1 MKKFKILA
9 LVLLCGQML
18 FAQSSQQSMR
28 NLFEAPPVYQFPT
41 LRIPNL
47 QNVDIALDFLRD
59 DKSADIV
66 RPDMY
71 EGVDGSPFI
80 SEKWLYARIKLE
92 DNRIFDSVSLKLN
105 LFENKVYFK
114 DGDNRPRQ
122 VGLRV
127 AQIEIRDASS
137 EWNNTIFL
145 SGFGTN
151 QNAFYQVLGD
161 GKKIGY
167 LKELV
172 VIQKEYKMLHA
183 ATQKKFEFYDG
194 KLFLYAQGILYDV
207 NKDCS
212 TFMPAFGND
221 TKVSSYMSSNGLK
234 CHKEKDLKK
243 LVDYYNSY

>member
-1 MKKFKILA
+1 MKKYKFLA
-9 LVLLCGQML
+9 MILLCGQMT
-18 FAQSSQQSMR
+18 FAQMD
-28 NLFEAPPVYQFPT
+28 NFTTAPVYQFPT
-41 LRIPNL
+41 MRIPSLMNME
-47 QNVDIALDFLRD
+47 IALDFLRD
-59 DKSADIV
+59 DKSADLV
-66 RPDMY
+66 KADMY
-71 EGVDGSPFI
+71 EGVDGSAFL
-80 SEKWLYARIKLE
+80 SEKWLNARIKLE
-92 DNRIFDSVSLKLN
+92 DNRVFDSVSVKLN

-114 DGDNRPRQ
+114 DSENRQRQ

-127 AQIEIRDASS
+127 VQIEIREASS

-151 QNAFYQVLGD
+151 KNAYYQVLGD

-172 VIQKEYKMLHA
+172 IIQKEYKVLHA

-194 KLFLYAQGILYDV
+194 KLFLYSQGILYDV
-207 NKDCS
+207 NKDCAS
-212 TFMPAFGND
+212 FMPAFGND
-221 TKVSSYMSSNGLK
+221 SKVSSYMSSNGLK

>member
-1 MKKFKILA
+1 MKKFNILA
-9 LVLLCGQML
+9 IGLLCGQMAL
-18 FAQSSQQSMR
+18 AQMD
-28 NLFEAPPVYQFPT
+28 NFTTAPVYQFPT

-47 QNVDIALDFLRD
+47 MNVEMVLDFLRD
-59 DKSADIV
+59 DKSADLV
-66 RPDMY
+66 KSDMY
-71 EGVDGSPFI
+71 EGVDGSPFL

-92 DNRIFDSVSLKLN
+92 DNRVFDSVSLKLN

-114 DGDNRPRQ
+114 DGENRQRQ

-127 AQIEIRDASS
+127 VQIEIRDESS
-137 EWNNTIFL
+137 EWNNAIFL

-151 QNAFYQVLGD
+151 KNAYYRVLGD

-172 VIQKEYKMLHA
+172 IIQKEYKVLHA

-207 NKDCS
+207 SKDCAS
-212 TFMPAFGND
+212 FMSAFGND
-221 TKVSSYMSSNGLK
+221 SKVANYMSSNGLK
-234 CHKEKDLKK
+234 CHKEKDLMK
-243 LVDYYNSY
+243 LVEYYNSY